1 MELFDPVLLRSP
13 LFDGMSEADIRSVLT
28 CMQAVRRSYARRET
42 VLEAGQPARW
52 IGVVLRGSVRIEKL
66 DYYGNRSVL
75 ATLDPPDLFGEAF
88 ACAGTQLSVRAEAA
102 EESTVLLLDSR
113 RITAPCASCCP
124 FHSRMIRNLLQVL
137 ARKNLLLNQKLEIVS
152 RRTTREKLLAYFS
165 AEARRVGSSDFTLP
179 YDRQTLADYLG
190 VDRSAMSAE
199 IGRLRDDGLIEAD
212 RRRIRLLRPEDGV

>member
-102 EESTVLLLDSR
+102 EESAVLLLDSR
-113 RITAPCASCCP
+113 RITAPCASFCP
-124 FHSRMIRNLLQVL
+124 FHSRMIRNLMQVL

>member
-1 MELFDPVLLRSP
+1 M
-13 LFDGMSEADIRSVLT
+13 
-28 CMQAVRRSYARRET
+28 
-42 VLEAGQPARW
+42 
-52 IGVVLRGSVRIEKL
+52 
-66 DYYGNRSVL
+66 
-75 ATLDPPDLFGEAF
+75 
-88 ACAGTQLSVRAEAA
+88 
-102 EESTVLLLDSR
+102 
-113 RITAPCASCCP
+113 
-124 FHSRMIRNLLQVL
+124 QVL